1 MAPAAAPP
9 PPSAGGPSTGA
20 RERILVAAT
29 ETMKAEGYAG
39 LTVAKVAARAGESK
53 ALIGYHFGSKQGLVA
68 AVGRQLAETITS
80 RVLAEIEDA
89 ATVEDLTRGVAVA
102 IEEIAAEDP
111 RIPRLYF
118 DLAAVSVV
126 DPDVRE
132 TIQEINGVWR
142 GVLHRAPRGGLRRP
156 QAPRRPGRGAADHG
170 RRPGDGPREGRARA
184 RARAEAGPR
193 AVRAARSPSPQAL
206 SPRPERP
213 RPLTAPLRAAASI
226 PRPTRSP

>member
-1 MAPAAAPP
+1 MSTPETPPARR
-9 PPSAGGPSTGA
+9 GRPSTGA
-20 RERILVAAT
+20 RERILEAAT
-29 ETMKAEGYAG
+29 EAMKAEGYAG

-80 RVLAEIEDA
+80 RVLAEIQDTT
-89 ATVEDLTRGVAVA
+89 TVEELTSGVAVA

-142 GVLHRAPRGGLRRP
+142 EVLHERL
-156 QAPRRPGRGAADHG
+156 GAAA
-170 RRPGDGPREGRARA
+170 DGPRPRDIPAVALLIMAGVQGMALERIEREPGPELRQARELFVRSVA
-184 RARAEAGPR
+184 FAAGAQPR
-193 AVRAARSPSPQAL
+193 A
-206 SPRPERP
+206 
-213 RPLTAPLRAAASI
+213 
-226 PRPTRSP
+226 

>member
-1 MAPAAAPP
+1 MAPP
-9 PPSAGGPSTGA
+9 PAAPAKRGRPSTGA

-80 RVLAEIEDA
+80 RVLAEIQDA

-102 IEEIAAEDP
+102 IEEISAEDP

-142 GVLHRAPRGGLRRP
+142 GVLHERL
-156 QAPRRPGRGAADHG
+156 GAAS
-170 RRPGDGPREGRARA
+170 DGPRPRDVPAVALLIMAGVQGMALERVEREPGPELKQARELFVRSVA
-184 RARAEAGPR
+184 FAAGAQPK
-193 AVRAARSPSPQAL
+193 A
-206 SPRPERP
+206 
-213 RPLTAPLRAAASI
+213 
-226 PRPTRSP
+226 

>member
-1 MAPAAAPP
+1 MAPAPTAP
-9 PPSAGGPSTGA
+9 AKRGRPSTGA
-20 RERILVAAT
+20 RERILEAAT

-80 RVLAEIEDA
+80 RVLAEIEDT
-89 ATVEDLTRGVAVA
+89 ATIEELTRGVAVA
-102 IEEIAAEDP
+102 IEDIAAEDP

-142 GVLHRAPRGGLRRP
+142 EVLHERL
-156 QAPRRPGRGAADHG
+156 GAAS
-170 RRPGDGPREGRARA
+170 DGPRPRDVPAVALLIMAGVQGLALERVEREPGPELKQARELFVRSVA
-184 RARAEAGPR
+184 YAAGVQLK
-193 AVRAARSPSPQAL
+193 A
-206 SPRPERP
+206 
-213 RPLTAPLRAAASI
+213 
-226 PRPTRSP
+226 